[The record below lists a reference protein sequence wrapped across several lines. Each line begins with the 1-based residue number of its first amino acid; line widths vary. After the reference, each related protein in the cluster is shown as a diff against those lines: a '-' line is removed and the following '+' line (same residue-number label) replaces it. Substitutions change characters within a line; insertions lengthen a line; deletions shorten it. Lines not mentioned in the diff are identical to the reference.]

1 MTVSALSPLRVL
13 VVDDEP
19 TVRDLIQDLLTADGH
34 DVETL
39 DDGRQ
44 VLARVAAT
52 SFDVIVTD
60 MRMPAMSG
68 RALHQALAAT
78 HPELARRIV
87 FISGDPL
94 AASTDEVAAEGV
106 HTLAKPFTWE
116 ALRDALRA
124 AVESGL
130 ERISAQ

>member
-1 MTVSALSPLRVL
+1 MSALSPLRVL

-68 RALHQALAAT
+68 RALHRALAAT

-94 AASTDEVAAEGV
+94 AASTDEVLAAEGV

-116 ALRDALRA
+116 ALRDALRV